1 MKVKKRNG
9 EIVDFKRNKVFGAI
23 TRASESMN
31 IKDKNLIRSITDKVI
46 TKLGDREEVNVEY
59 IQDIVEETLMAEKQF
74 LIARAYILW
83 RQSRNASRQVASSM
97 GVVNDLKLP
106 VSSLTVLA
114 KRYLLRNIDGD
125 IIETPK
131 ELYKRVSTAIAK
143 IEEKQGTTSK
153 EIKTLTKE
161 FYDFMASG
169 TFLPN
174 SPCLFS
180 AGTEMSQLSACFTL
194 NIDDSLE
201 SIFDVLKKSAKIF
214 QTGGGVGY
222 NFSNIRPK
230 DDVVRSTKGVS
241 SGPLS
246 FMKVYNEMCEIIKQG
261 CVSTS
266 TLIRTENGVV
276 PIGNFLNTEL
286 APQSVY
292 ASNRNLDTAYLSND
306 NGVTDALSITTN
318 LGLSIDCT
326 KNHHFKTVNE
336 DGKIVWKKAEELKE
350 KDWLIAVKGG
360 HVGKLQRLPKLN
372 KQHFNSNKITVP
384 EVMNEGFAELLGLYM
399 SNGCINNGRLI
410 FSINSS
416 KSDLKDY
423 IVKQMKD
430 TFSLDLGY
438 VGNKDGSRGNYFDLC
453 FYSRPLCNYLEA
465 LGYTKKKSVNA
476 FIPQVIL
483 SSPENVACAFLR
495 GYFEGDGSTHED
507 GYPTLASASENLV
520 NTVQQLLLS
529 LGIVSSKGKTI
540 DKQNENHITYTLAI
554 VPEKDVVTF
563 IDKIGFISGEK
574 KSRQAERL
582 HTKSFEQVDIIP
594 NTQKLLNEICPK
606 GKRNKYYHYLTENTT
621 EQRNLT
627 RKRLERIFDES
638 PELAKDE
645 TLKTLMNDN
654 FYYTQITGIEN
665 TRCYTVDIETSAGQY
680 VANGLLVHN
689 SFRRGAMMGILDV
702 NHPNI
707 LDFIIMK
714 GKEGYLSNFNISV
727 AVTDN
732 FMKAVKTNKDI
743 QLVNPRTGKPIQSIP
758 ASAIWDLLVTE
769 AWKTGD
775 PGLVFIDTV
784 NKSESNVVPKLGPI
798 KSCNPCGEIFM
809 YPSESC
815 NLGSLNLTKF
825 TKEKEDG
832 TGLEFDFNKLG
843 EAVKLAIRFLDNVI
857 DANKYPTQEIQ
868 DMSLRLRRIGLGVMG
883 WADTLILLKI
893 PYDSQEALDLAGKV
907 MGFITK
913 TATKTS
919 VELGERRGSFPEFE
933 DSIWAKRGYKHM
945 RNSAVTCI
953 APTGSISILAGCS
966 QSIEPLMSV
975 VTVRN
980 LEETLG
986 SKLVDVNPLFQQEA
1000 IKRGFWSEELMNKV
1014 SRTLSIQN
1022 MQEIPEDVRRIF
1034 VTAMDVKPEWHVR
1047 MQAAFQANTHN
1058 ACSKTINLPHN
1069 ATPHDVEE
1077 AFMLAW
1083 KLGAK
1088 GITVFRDGCLRKQVF
1103 TCVECEVPT

>member
-9 EIVDFKRNKVFGAI
+9 EIVDFKRNKVFSAI

-59 IQDIVEETLMAEKQF
+59 IQDIVEETLMEEKQF

-261 CVSTS
+261 
-266 TLIRTENGVV
+266 
-276 PIGNFLNTEL
+276 
-286 APQSVY
+286 
-292 ASNRNLDTAYLSND
+292 
-306 NGVTDALSITTN
+306 
-318 LGLSIDCT
+318 
-326 KNHHFKTVNE
+326 
-336 DGKIVWKKAEELKE
+336 
-350 KDWLIAVKGG
+350 
-360 HVGKLQRLPKLN
+360 
-372 KQHFNSNKITVP
+372 
-384 EVMNEGFAELLGLYM
+384 
-399 SNGCINNGRLI
+399 
-410 FSINSS
+410 
-416 KSDLKDY
+416 
-423 IVKQMKD
+423 
-430 TFSLDLGY
+430 
-438 VGNKDGSRGNYFDLC
+438 
-453 FYSRPLCNYLEA
+453 
-465 LGYTKKKSVNA
+465 
-476 FIPQVIL
+476 
-483 SSPENVACAFLR
+483 
-495 GYFEGDGSTHED
+495 
-507 GYPTLASASENLV
+507 
-520 NTVQQLLLS
+520 
-529 LGIVSSKGKTI
+529 
-540 DKQNENHITYTLAI
+540 
-554 VPEKDVVTF
+554 
-563 IDKIGFISGEK
+563 
-574 KSRQAERL
+574 
-582 HTKSFEQVDIIP
+582 
-594 NTQKLLNEICPK
+594 
-606 GKRNKYYHYLTENTT
+606 
-621 EQRNLT
+621 
-627 RKRLERIFDES
+627 
-638 PELAKDE
+638 
-645 TLKTLMNDN
+645 
-654 FYYTQITGIEN
+654 
-665 TRCYTVDIETSAGQY
+665 
-680 VANGLLVHN
+680 

-815 NLGSLNLTKF
+815 LASDTLIVTPDGITPIKTRVGNTEGYIYNNGFSKYNKIVSRGEKPIVKVVLSNGLSIKCTKDHKFRLKNGKDVEAQHLTSEDVMELNKEYPYNFIDDTDKKYEMYGWMHGDGWYNNSIGISFNYKDGDKPVKEYLLPLFQHEFGCEGIKPSREDEVSYQIQTTQNRSLEHAHNLGFVKGLAIDKQLPTTFYDWNDIQQRSFIRGLFSADAGISGRTNSQIIFTSNSETLVEQVQQYLQCLGIKGHKRQTIFNSKLNRNPQYKLQVTCDSARAYMKYIGFVEGSSKTDKFVASLHHDREVTFKELIDEGKTETVYDVVEVSNGNIFIANGIQVHNCNLGSINLTKF
-825 TKEKEDG
+825 VKEKENCL
-832 TGLEFDFNKLG
+832 GLEMDFDKLG
-843 EAVKLAIRFLDNVI
+843 QAVKLAIRFLDNVI
-857 DANKYPTQEIQ
+857 DANKYPTKEIQ

>member
-59 IQDIVEETLMAEKQF
+59 IQDIVEETLMEEKQF

-143 IEEKQGTTSK
+143 IEEKQGTSSK

-261 CVSTS
+261 
-266 TLIRTENGVV
+266 
-276 PIGNFLNTEL
+276 
-286 APQSVY
+286 
-292 ASNRNLDTAYLSND
+292 
-306 NGVTDALSITTN
+306 
-318 LGLSIDCT
+318 
-326 KNHHFKTVNE
+326 
-336 DGKIVWKKAEELKE
+336 
-350 KDWLIAVKGG
+350 
-360 HVGKLQRLPKLN
+360 
-372 KQHFNSNKITVP
+372 
-384 EVMNEGFAELLGLYM
+384 
-399 SNGCINNGRLI
+399 
-410 FSINSS
+410 
-416 KSDLKDY
+416 
-423 IVKQMKD
+423 
-430 TFSLDLGY
+430 
-438 VGNKDGSRGNYFDLC
+438 
-453 FYSRPLCNYLEA
+453 
-465 LGYTKKKSVNA
+465 
-476 FIPQVIL
+476 
-483 SSPENVACAFLR
+483 
-495 GYFEGDGSTHED
+495 
-507 GYPTLASASENLV
+507 
-520 NTVQQLLLS
+520 
-529 LGIVSSKGKTI
+529 
-540 DKQNENHITYTLAI
+540 
-554 VPEKDVVTF
+554 
-563 IDKIGFISGEK
+563 
-574 KSRQAERL
+574 
-582 HTKSFEQVDIIP
+582 
-594 NTQKLLNEICPK
+594 
-606 GKRNKYYHYLTENTT
+606 
-621 EQRNLT
+621 
-627 RKRLERIFDES
+627 
-638 PELAKDE
+638 
-645 TLKTLMNDN
+645 
-654 FYYTQITGIEN
+654 
-665 TRCYTVDIETSAGQY
+665 
-680 VANGLLVHN
+680 

-933 DSIWAKRGYKHM
+933 DSIWVKRGYKHM

>member
-59 IQDIVEETLMAEKQF
+59 IQDIVEETLMEEKQF

-261 CVSTS
+261 
-266 TLIRTENGVV
+266 
-276 PIGNFLNTEL
+276 
-286 APQSVY
+286 
-292 ASNRNLDTAYLSND
+292 
-306 NGVTDALSITTN
+306 
-318 LGLSIDCT
+318 
-326 KNHHFKTVNE
+326 
-336 DGKIVWKKAEELKE
+336 
-350 KDWLIAVKGG
+350 
-360 HVGKLQRLPKLN
+360 
-372 KQHFNSNKITVP
+372 
-384 EVMNEGFAELLGLYM
+384 
-399 SNGCINNGRLI
+399 
-410 FSINSS
+410 
-416 KSDLKDY
+416 
-423 IVKQMKD
+423 
-430 TFSLDLGY
+430 
-438 VGNKDGSRGNYFDLC
+438 
-453 FYSRPLCNYLEA
+453 
-465 LGYTKKKSVNA
+465 
-476 FIPQVIL
+476 
-483 SSPENVACAFLR
+483 
-495 GYFEGDGSTHED
+495 
-507 GYPTLASASENLV
+507 
-520 NTVQQLLLS
+520 
-529 LGIVSSKGKTI
+529 
-540 DKQNENHITYTLAI
+540 
-554 VPEKDVVTF
+554 
-563 IDKIGFISGEK
+563 
-574 KSRQAERL
+574 
-582 HTKSFEQVDIIP
+582 
-594 NTQKLLNEICPK
+594 
-606 GKRNKYYHYLTENTT
+606 
-621 EQRNLT
+621 
-627 RKRLERIFDES
+627 
-638 PELAKDE
+638 
-645 TLKTLMNDN
+645 
-654 FYYTQITGIEN
+654 
-665 TRCYTVDIETSAGQY
+665 
-680 VANGLLVHN
+680 

-843 EAVKLAIRFLDNVI
+843 KAVKLAIRFLDNVI